1 MSRIEYKSFCNELIS
16 SLFLQMD
23 RLDPMQN
30 QMCRVCEEPAAGFHF
45 GAFTCEG
52 CKSFFGRTCNN
63 QSVIQECK
71 NNYRCVINKKNRT
84 ACKACRLRKCLMVGM
99 SKSGSRYGRRS
110 NWFKIHCLMQQAQGG
125 NNSSSSG
132 STTRTIEPSP
142 MNHHHHIPQHQHQ
155 QPPSV
160 VVPPVPPRSTTNTLG
175 SPPLWRPLD
184 SPSPKAS
191 PPPAASAPPS
201 MPKSSVFNFLPQA
214 VAQAQAAAAAAA
226 VSQNNLKTKESIDS
240 LSPRSTPVSPPPA
253 TPSISTPAT
262 TVLNNPFT
270 FPTSLYSMPFGNP
283 ALHHFL
289 PPTFNI
295 PGLSGLPLHKQ
306 ALLSPLLASSHFLAA
321 ARKAY
326 PFGLPGSHQPA
337 SPTPPTSEASTTDV
351 LAEHKALIERFRAS
365 AAAMAAAAAMN
376 NNKEDAD
383 EKSASPPLTSEVMMV
398 TQRPQQSGHQ
408 TIGKAMDLTSKRQS
422 GSEVDGC
429 DQDSVSSVGSE
440 IIPHLSDTDEE
451 EAGAGFEPASATNGL
466 EKQPRKESESMPL
479 DLTCV

>member
-1 MSRIEYKSFCNELIS
+1 MCSFFS
-16 SLFLQMD
+16 LQMD

-30 QMCRVCEEPAAGFHF
+30 QMCRVCDEPAAGFHF

-110 NWFKIHCLMQQAQGG
+110 NWFKIHCLMQQASGG
-125 NNSSSSG
+125 GSG
-132 STTRTIEPSP
+132 GGGSNPGSGTTRTPEPP
-142 MNHHHHIPQHQHQ
+142 QNHHHHQ
-155 QPPSV
+155 QPPV
-160 VVPPVPPRSTTNTLG
+160 VVPPVPPRSTTNNLA

-191 PPPAASAPPS
+191 PPPVSAAAPPVTA
-201 MPKSSVFNFLPQA
+201 MPKTSVFSFLPQA
-214 VAQAQAAAAAAA
+214 VAQAQAAAVQAA
-226 VSQNNLKTKESIDS
+226 SQQSAHSLKTKESIDS
-240 LSPRSTPVSPPPA
+240 TSPRSTPITPPASTAPISSPP
-253 TPSISTPAT
+253 T
-262 TVLNNPFT
+262 TGLHPFT
-270 FPTSLYSMPFGNP
+270 FPGSLYSMPFGN
-283 ALHHFL
+283 ALPFL

-326 PFGLPGSHQPA
+326 PFGLSAAPPQPA
-337 SPTPPTSEASTTDV
+337 STPPPAETSTTDV
-351 LAEHKALIERFRAS
+351 LAEHKALLERFRAS
-365 AAAMAAAAAMN
+365 AAAMAAAAALN
-376 NNKEDAD
+376 NNKEDD
-383 EKSASPPLTSEVMMV
+383 EKSASPPMASEVM
-398 TQRPQQSGHQ
+398 TSSARPPVKLSTH
-408 TIGKAMDLTSKRQS
+408 TAMDLTSKRQS
-422 GSEVDGC
+422 GSEA
-429 DQDSVSSVGSE
+429 DSVSSVGSE

-451 EAGAGFEPASATNGL
+451 PIEADIADEVNASKNQ
-466 EKQPRKESESMPL
+466 QPRKESESSSMPL

>member
-1 MSRIEYKSFCNELIS
+1 M
-16 SLFLQMD
+16 FLQMD

-30 QMCRVCEEPAAGFHF
+30 QMCRVCDEPAAGFHF

-110 NWFKIHCLMQQAQGG
+110 NWFKIHCLMQQASGAG
-125 NNSSSSG
+125 SNPSSG
-132 STTRTIEPSP
+132 GSSRSSEQPPTNHHQPQP
-142 MNHHHHIPQHQHQ
+142 HHHHHTQ

-160 VVPPVPPRSTTNTLG
+160 VVPPIPPRNTTNNLA

-191 PPPAASAPPS
+191 PPPPTTTAPS
-201 MPKSSVFNFLPQA
+201 TVSKTSIFNFLPQA
-214 VAQAQAAAAAAA
+214 VAQAQAAQAAAA
-226 VSQNNLKTKESIDS
+226 VSQNNLKSKESIDS
-240 LSPRSTPVSPPPA
+240 TSPRSTPMSPPA
-253 TPSISTPAT
+253 STTISTTPSAG
-262 TVLNNPFT
+262 LHNPFT
-270 FPTSLYSMPFGNP
+270 FPNSLYSMPFGNAAA
-283 ALHHFL
+283 ALPFL

-326 PFGLPGSHQPA
+326 PFGMPGSNPAPA
-337 SPTPPTSEASTTDV
+337 STPPASEASSTDV
-351 LAEHKALIERFRAS
+351 LAEHKALLERFRAS
-365 AAAMAAAAAMN
+365 AAAMAAAAALN
-376 NNKEDAD
+376 NNKEDAE
-383 EKSASPPLTSEVMMV
+383 EKSASPPLTSEVM
-398 TQRPQQSGHQ
+398 TSRSPLAGGHHVVN
-408 TIGKAMDLTSKRQS
+408 AMDLTSKRQS
-422 GSEVDGC
+422 GSEV
-429 DQDSVSSVGSE
+429 DSVSSVGSE

-451 EAGAGFEPASATNGL
+451 EVADIEATNGH
-466 EKQPRKESESMPL
+466 EKQPRKEAESMPL